1 MFVASVRLKDDMD
14 TLLLEYD
21 STDKLYALRDTLNEA
36 ISVMES
42 KESQESQEGN
52 AVPMDYVS
60 KADTLSDKILV
71 ISDVLTKRAAL
82 EQTAEEAAE
91 LAQACLKM
99 CRVLSGENP
108 TPVDFKTALSQIT
121 EESADVK
128 LCHAVLVSQG
138 LSAPSIDV
146 HMEKA
151 VRWLARLKGVATE

>member
-1 MFVASVRLKDDMD
+1 MVVASVQLKDDMD

-42 KESQESQEGN
+42 KEPQEDN

-71 ISDVLTKRAAL
+71 ISGVLTKRAAL

-99 CRVLSGENP
+99 CRVLSGENS
-108 TPVDFKTALSQIT
+108 TPVDFKAALSQIT

-128 LCHAVLVSQG
+128 LCHAVLVGQG

-146 HMEKA
+146 QMEKA
-151 VRWLARLKGVATE
+151 DRWLARLKGVATE